1 MLEKKKKKKEERDKT
16 KGCERKMLQKSY
28 EEELSRVRKKNEEKR
43 LRLKQDLE
51 RQITFAK
58 ERRTKIKE
66 ESTKMES
73 FVLFEPEISS
83 TRNRNELEIKF
94 KDDLLKQIEDRKL
107 QKEKEAQLK

>member
-1 MLEKKKKKKEERDKT
+1 
-16 KGCERKMLQKSY
+16 
-28 EEELSRVRKKNEEKR
+28 
-43 LRLKQDLE
+43 
-51 RQITFAK
+51 
-58 ERRTKIKE
+58 
-66 ESTKMES
+66 MES